1 MSEGD
6 ANARHSGKRTESAVI
21 AGPRRRALSAEVV
34 RIEVTSRTDLAGGQG
49 SAAGAYE
56 KIAGKIFFAVD
67 PALQ

>member
-1 MSEGD
+1 
-6 ANARHSGKRTESAVI
+6 
-21 AGPRRRALSAEVV
+21 VV